1 MTLDNGSEVR
11 RTCTQ
16 TQCSAAP
23 LWSHPLH
30 SLTTS
35 TCLAAPCQVEMD
47 ASAYMDQLKAE
58 AQALRLELAK
68 FDEAKQKQE
77 AVMSTSISAYVS
89 SLPEKQLKVLTSGI
103 SEDVVGAMRQLVE
116 YILRAPS
123 GDGGPL
129 GKDQS
134 VTMEQAKLQTLCL
147 YQLVLGYR
155 LREAE
160 ATGEATDAIGQ

>member
-1 MTLDNGSEVR
+1 MHNRLTSSSP
-11 RTCTQ
+11 Q
-16 TQCSAAP
+16 P
-23 LWSHPLH
+23 L
-30 SLTTS
+30 
-35 TCLAAPCQVEMD
+35 QVDMD

-68 FDEAKQKQE
+68 VDEAKLKQE
-77 AVMSTSISAYVS
+77 AVISSSISAYVS

-103 SEDVVGAMRQLVE
+103 SEDVVSAMRQLVE